1 MIKVNKQTQT
11 QSWKYMTRE
20 DKAKELIKVYDI
32 VETEKGWKVPSQTDS
47 KLSYLVQFDG
57 HEPTCNC
64 PDCKKRKSKCK
75 HIFAVEFYLRKAIN
89 KKGELTEVKG
99 VRVTY
104 TQNWSAYNK
113 AQTNEKLIFLKLL
126 KDLCLNVEQPTY
138 KFGRP
143 TLPFSDM
150 LFGSIMKVYTGFSL
164 RRFMSDMQIAREMG
178 LVEIVPSYSTISNF
192 MNREEIKPILDELIK
207 TSALPLKEIET
218 DFAIDS
224 SGFSTSRFARWFD
237 YKWGKER
244 KYKVWLKAHINS
256 GVKTNIITAVNITEG
271 HSSDSKEL
279 KSLIEQT
286 AKNFNMVEVSAD
298 KAYCGKKNFQFI
310 EETGAVPFIP
320 FKKNVTGKRGGCAIW
335 KKMYHFFMYKNDEF
349 MQHYNKRSNVETCF
363 HMIKSKFGDSIR
375 SKKMTSQV
383 NELLIKVLCH
393 NIVCVI
399 HEVCELGIKAEF
411 SLEVANNSV

>member
-1 MIKVNKQTQT
+1 MIKVNSQQQT

-20 DKAKELIKVYDI
+20 DRAKELLKVYDI
-32 VETEKGWKVPSQTDS
+32 VETQKGWKVPSQTEEN
-47 KLSYLVQFDG
+47 KSYLVEFDG
-57 HEPTCNC
+57 HEPHCNC
-64 PDCKKRKSKCK
+64 PDCQMRNNKCK

-89 KKGELTEVKG
+89 EKGELTDVKG

-104 TQNWSAYNK
+104 AQNWSAYNK
-113 AQTNEKLIFLKLL
+113 AQTNEKLLFMKLL
-126 KDLCLNVEQPTY
+126 KDLCENVEQPEYT
-138 KFGRP
+138 FGRP

-178 LVEIVPSYSTISNF
+178 LVEVVPSYSSISNF
-192 MNREEIKPILDELIK
+192 MNKEEIKPILDELIK
-207 TSALPLKEIET
+207 TSALPLKEVET
-218 DFAIDS
+218 AFAMDS

-271 HSSDSKEL
+271 TSSDSNEL

-286 AKNFNMVEVSAD
+286 AKNFNIAEQSAD
-298 KAYCGKKNFQFI
+298 KAYSSKKNLGLI
-310 EETGAVPFIP
+310 YESGAIPFIP
-320 FKKNVTGKRGGCAIW
+320 FKKNVTGRRGGSAIW
-335 KKMYHFFMYKNDEF
+335 KKMYHYFMYKNDDF
-349 MQHYNKRSNVETCF
+349 MKHYNLRSNVETCF

-375 SKKMTSQV
+375 SKKETAQV
-383 NELLIKVLCH
+383 NELLSKILCH

-411 SLEVANNSV
+411 SLEVAN